1 MKIISLAQ
9 TVLRKNS
16 WFVGAFQ
23 AALILISLIAAWFLK
38 FDFTLPD
45 RQMLFRAACLLIL
58 IRMTMIAAFGLL
70 HGWWR
75 YSGLSDA
82 LDVIKCVASGS
93 IIFIVVIRYGAGMTG
108 FPRSI
113 YVLEP
118 LLSAG
123 ILIGLRFFSRVLAES
138 VRQDLANAR
147 KVLLIG
153 AGIGAQTVVR
163 AIGRPG
169 SEYAPIGYVDDD
181 RSKLGLKIEG
191 IPVLGTVDQ
200 LPELVST
207 YPVDEVLIAVPSA
220 SSKHMQRFVEI
231 CERAAVKFRT
241 VPALRDV
248 IAQRVSISDFRDVNV
263 DDLLGRDPVEIDL
276 HSVRSA
282 ICGRSVLVTGAAGS
296 IGSEICRQLLEHE
309 PAVLVCVDQN
319 ETGMFYL
326 EHELEPRRGNTALRC
341 YVADAGN
348 RGRMEHIFHESRPE
362 AIFHAAAYKHV
373 PLMEENVAAAVQNN
387 IFGLMNLLEVA
398 SENECRRFVL
408 ISSDKA
414 VNPSN
419 VMGATKRIGELV
431 IAHQPT
437 NGMRSLSVRFGN
449 VLGSNGSVIPLLQ
462 QQLRKNEP
470 LTVTH
475 PDVTRF
481 FMTIREAVSLVLQA
495 SVIGEKGDTLV
506 LDMGEPLLI
515 LDLVR
520 TLIRLSGR
528 NESQVAIQFTGLRQ
542 GEKLF
547 EELFYQDEEVDQTSF
562 PKIKRARGASQD
574 WDVLSIKLEELE
586 GALFAS
592 GPDSVR
598 AKIKDILPE
607 YSYLSSSG
615 LKRPTKK
622 NRVRPLLD
630 GALPHISSNVTYR
643 TTYD

>member
-1 MKIISLAQ
+1 MKIIRLAK
-9 TVLRKNS
+9 TLLRKNS

-23 AALILISLIAAWFLK
+23 AMLIFISPVLAWFLK

-45 RQMLFRAACLLIL
+45 RQMLFRAACLLVL
-58 IRMTMIAAFGLL
+58 IRMIMIASFGLL

-75 YSGLSDA
+75 YTGLSDT
-82 LDVIKCVASGS
+82 LDVAKCVLSGS
-93 IIFIVVIRYGAGMTG
+93 LVFIVITRYAMQMTD
-108 FPRSI
+108 FPRAI

-118 LLSAG
+118 LLTAG
-123 ILIGLRFFSRVLAES
+123 ILIGVRIFSRVLAES
-138 VRQDLANAR
+138 VRQDLTAAR

-153 AGIGAQTVVR
+153 AGVGAQTVVR
-163 AIGRPG
+163 EIGRPG

-191 IPVLGTVDQ
+191 IPVLGTVDD
-200 LPELVST
+200 LPDLVIT

-220 SSKHMQRFVEI
+220 SSKQMQRYVEI
-231 CERAAVKFRT
+231 CERTAVKFRT

-276 HSVRSA
+276 ESVRSA
-282 ICGRSVLVTGAAGS
+282 VCDRSVLVTGAAGS
-296 IGSEICRQLLEHE
+296 IGSEICRQLLDHE
-309 PAVLVCVDQN
+309 PAVLICVDQN

-326 EHELEPRRGNTALRC
+326 EHELATRRGKTALRC

-348 RGRMEHIFHESRPE
+348 RKRMERVFDESRPE

-373 PLMEENVAAAVQNN
+373 PLMEENASAAAQNN

-398 SENECRRFVL
+398 NGSKCRRFVL

-414 VNPSN
+414 VNPTN
-419 VMGATKRIGELV
+419 VMGATKRIGELI

-437 NGMRSLSVRFGN
+437 NGMRCLSVRFGN
-449 VLGSNGSVIPLLQ
+449 VLGSNGSVIPMLQ

-475 PDVTRF
+475 PEVKRF

-506 LDMGEPLLI
+506 LDMGDPLLI
-515 LDLVR
+515 LELVR
-520 TLIRLSGR
+520 TLIKLSGR
-528 NESQVAIQFTGLRQ
+528 NEKQVAIQFTGLRP
-542 GEKLF
+542 GEKLI
-547 EELFYQDEEVDQTSF
+547 EELFYENERVDQTSF
-562 PKIKRARGASQD
+562 PKIKRARGPLRD
-574 WDVLSIKLEELE
+574 WDALLGKLEELE
-586 GALFAS
+586 AALFVNGA
-592 GPDSVR
+592 DSVR
-598 AKIKDILPE
+598 ARIKEILPE
-607 YSYLSSSG
+607 YSYTSG
-615 LKRPTKK
+615 VESKPNNEEESWTASIGRS
-622 NRVRPLLD
+622 V
-630 GALPHISSNVTYR
+630 A
-643 TTYD
+643 

>member
-1 MKIISLAQ
+1 MKIINLAQ
-9 TVLRKNS
+9 TLLRKNS

-23 AALILISLIAAWFLK
+23 AMLIFVSLVLAWFLM
-38 FDFTLPD
+38 FDFTLPE
-45 RQMLFRAACLLIL
+45 RRMLFQAACLLIL
-58 IRMTMIAAFGLL
+58 IRVTMIAAFGLL

-75 YSGLSDA
+75 YTGLSDT
-82 LDVIKCVASGS
+82 LDVAKCVVSGS
-93 IIFIVVIRYGAGMTG
+93 VIFIVVTQYVMPING
-108 FPRSI
+108 FPRPI

-118 LLSAG
+118 LLAAG
-123 ILIGLRFFSRVLAES
+123 MLIGVRIFSRVLAES
-138 VRQDLANAR
+138 VRQDLASAR

-153 AGIGAQTVVR
+153 AGVGAQTVVR
-163 AIGRPG
+163 EIGRPG

-191 IPVLGTVDQ
+191 IPVLGTIDQ
-200 LPELVST
+200 LPELVAT

-220 SSKHMQRFVEI
+220 SSKQMQRYVEI
-231 CERAAVKFRT
+231 CERTAVKFRT

-248 IAQRVSISDFRDVNV
+248 IAQRVSISDFRDVDV

-276 HSVRSA
+276 QSLRSA
-282 ICGRSVLVTGAAGS
+282 IYGRSVMVTGAAGS

-326 EHELEPRRGNTALRC
+326 EHELQARRGKTALRC
-341 YVADAGN
+341 HVADAGN
-348 RGRMEHIFHESRPE
+348 RKRMKRIFHESHPE

-373 PLMEENVAAAVQNN
+373 PLMEENISAAVQNN

-398 SENECRRFVL
+398 SESECRRFVL

-414 VNPSN
+414 VNPSS
-419 VMGATKRIGELV
+419 VMGATKRIGELI

-437 NGMRSLSVRFGN
+437 NGMRCLSVRFGN
-449 VLGSNGSVIPLLQ
+449 VLGSNGSVIPTLQ

-475 PDVTRF
+475 PEVKRF

-515 LDLVR
+515 LELVR
-520 TLIRLSGR
+520 TLIKLSGR
-528 NESQVAIQFTGLRQ
+528 SEKQVAIQFTGLRQ
-542 GEKLF
+542 GEKLI
-547 EELFYQDEEVDQTSF
+547 EELFYEDEAVDETSS
-562 PKIKRARGASQD
+562 PKIKRARGSVRD
-574 WDVLSIKLEELE
+574 WGTLLEKLEELE
-586 GALFAS
+586 TALS
-592 GPDSVR
+592 IDGPDTVR
-598 AKIKDILPE
+598 AKIREILPE
-607 YSYLSSSG
+607 YSYLPDNES
-615 LKRPTKK
+615 K
-622 NRVRPLLD
+622 
-630 GALPHISSNVTYR
+630 ANVEEESWSATSAGR
-643 TTYD
+643 SVA